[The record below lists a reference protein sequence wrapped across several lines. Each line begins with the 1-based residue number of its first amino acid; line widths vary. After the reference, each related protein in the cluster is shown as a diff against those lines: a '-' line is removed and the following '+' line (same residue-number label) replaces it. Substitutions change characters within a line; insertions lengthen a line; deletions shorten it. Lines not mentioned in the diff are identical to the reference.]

1 MSKVEAVCDPVDI
14 NVIYW
19 VAWTEKDNPDANPWD
34 RGTLLHRVFRDD
46 RRERGAEPI
55 SEAMS
60 RDEAYKLLGQMA
72 LLFKGS

>member
-1 MSKVEAVCDPVDI
+1 LKRVESICDPVDI
-14 NVIYW
+14 NIIYW
-19 VAWTEKDNPDANPWD
+19 VAWSAKDNPDCDPWA
-34 RGTLLHRVFRDD
+34 REELLHRVFRDD
-46 RRERGAEPI
+46 RREKGAQPI